1 MYDLDLD
8 QDHLK
13 ASLVPTVFEAQV
25 HLLDF
30 SLKFSP
36 IVPTVGI
43 IKKKKEII
51 PQKSSGATDNKV
63 STSGAE
69 KRSHFRLMTANT
81 QINCRNFI
89 DSPTFHIYLLFPGTL
104 IC

>member
-43 IKKKKEII
+43 IKKIERNNTTKIFRSYRQQGQYQWSRKE
-51 PQKSSGATDNKV
+51 V
-63 STSGAE
+63 
-69 KRSHFRLMTANT
+69 
-81 QINCRNFI
+81 
-89 DSPTFHIYLLFPGTL
+89 TF
-104 IC
+104 